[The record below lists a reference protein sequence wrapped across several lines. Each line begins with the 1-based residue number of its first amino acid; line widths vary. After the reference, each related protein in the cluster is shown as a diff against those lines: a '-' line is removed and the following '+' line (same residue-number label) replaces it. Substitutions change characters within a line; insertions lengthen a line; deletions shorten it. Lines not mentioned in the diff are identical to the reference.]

1 MTDTFFEVL
10 EKCRGRDAFL
20 VTASESER
28 ADHILWTVDG
38 RFEMLLRRLI
48 SKHDTDKFKM
58 ILQI

>member
-1 MTDTFFEVL
+1 MTGTFFEVTY
-10 EKCRGRDAFL
+10 KRRARDAFL
-20 VTASESER
+20 VTAAER
-28 ADHILWTVDG
+28 ADHILWAMDR